1 MRFRPAFLWLA
12 VVVFASVGGASGC
25 RWREPRTYEVKS
37 SDPNAAYGVAKQVL
51 SSRQYQA
58 TQKNDAARQIT
69 VRAHVDEDDD
79 TNRSFIT
86 VNVTEDGRVQLSP
99 SGGLVRADG
108 KVHRALASEV
118 ASLEEAIQELLEN
131 PQKPPL
137 VVAAASASAARPSGA
152 PMAWNEAAYDPNT
165 WGPGEFTCLPV
176 KLPKEDQQTL
186 KLKLSNGEEA
196 DVAISLAYAPE
207 LCRSPAQC
215 PLPGGCP
222 ALGLGD
228 AQQVARLA
236 QRLVN
241 KEIQGPA
248 SLLYRGQP
256 VATLDLTRHG
266 LVAKAMAQ
274 VKQAP
279 PAASSNS
286 DTGW

>member
-1 MRFRPAFLWLA
+1 MRLRPGLLWVA
-12 VVVFASVGGASGC
+12 VVVFMSVGGAPGC

-37 SDPNAAYGVAKQVL
+37 SVDPNAAYGVVKQVL
-51 SSRQYQA
+51 AKQQYRT
-58 TQKNDAARQIT
+58 TQQNDAARQIT

-86 VNVTEDGRVQLSP
+86 VTVAEDGRVQLSP

-108 KVHRALASEV
+108 KVHRSLASEV
-118 ASLEEAIQELLEN
+118 ESVEGRIQELLQN
-131 PQKPPL
+131 PQNPPP
-137 VVAAASASAARPSGA
+137 VAAPSASTATPGT

-228 AQQVARLA
+228 AQQVSRLA

-241 KEIQGPA
+241 KEVQGLA
-248 SLLYRGQP
+248 ILLHRGQP
-256 VATLDLTRHG
+256 VATLDLARHG

-274 VKQAP
+274 VKQPP
-279 PAASSNS
+279 PAASSSS

>member
-1 MRFRPAFLWLA
+1 MRFRSGLLWLA
-12 VVVFASVGGASGC
+12 VVVFMSVGGATGC
-25 RWREPRTYEVKS
+25 RWREPRTYEVRS
-37 SDPNAAYGVAKQVL
+37 SDPNAAYGVVKQVL
-51 SSRQYQA
+51 AKQQYQT
-58 TQKNDAARQIT
+58 TQQNDAARQIT

-86 VNVTEDGRVQLSP
+86 VTVAEDGRVQLSP

-118 ASLEEAIQELLEN
+118 ASIEEGIQELLQN

-137 VVAAASASAARPSGA
+137 VVAAPSASAAPAGA

-215 PLPGGCP
+215 PTPGGCP

-241 KEIQGPA
+241 KEVQGTA
-248 SLLYRGQP
+248 ILLHRGQP
-256 VATLDLTRHG
+256 VATLDLARHG

-274 VKQAP
+274 VKQPA
-279 PAASSNS
+279 PAASSNG